1 MSEVVGSTPSFILS
15 GRPSASFSR
24 SSFSLIICAAPCF
37 KKARASSDCMIPQ
50 GIVHR
55 LGALLVFVQQ
65 LPHLLNREWS
75 VFAVKRLLAFAL
87 TEKCAV
93 LGDGSAGRRF
103 VVVVRGGGASWSV
116 CM

>member
-24 SSFSLIICAAPCF
+24 NSFSLIICAAPCF
-37 KKARASSDCMIPQ
+37 RKATDSSCCMIPQ

-65 LPHLLNREWS
+65 LPHLLNRKWPS
-75 VFAVKRLLAFAL
+75 FAVKRLFAFAL
-87 TEKCAV
+87 TKEWPGP
-93 LGDGSAGRRF
+93 GDGSVGRPL
-103 VVVVRGGGASWSV
+103 ASSLS
-116 CM
+116 

>member
-37 KKARASSDCMIPQ
+37 KKASASSGCMIPQ

-65 LPHLLNREWS
+65 LPHLLNRKRS
-75 VFAVKRLLAFAL
+75 VFTVESLLAFAL
-87 TEKCAV
+87 TEEWV
-93 LGDGSAGRRF
+93 VPGEGSAGRCF
-103 VVVVRGGGASWSV
+103 VSVVRVADASGSA
-116 CM
+116 